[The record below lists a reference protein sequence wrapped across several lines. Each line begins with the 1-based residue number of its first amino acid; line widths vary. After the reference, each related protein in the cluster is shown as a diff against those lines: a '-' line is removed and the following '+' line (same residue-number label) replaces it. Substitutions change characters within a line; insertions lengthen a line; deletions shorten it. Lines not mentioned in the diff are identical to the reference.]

1 MSVKETIQN
10 RRSIR
15 KYTKE
20 TIPEEMITEV
30 VRAGLLAPS
39 SRNLHSSRAVIV
51 TDRRMLRLLSAC
63 RSAGASMLRKCAC
76 AIVVYGDES
85 VSDAWI
91 EDCSVMMSFMQ
102 LRAEE
107 LGLGSCWVQC
117 RNRISAQSREK
128 EIPEDIKE
136 DKNILVRAKHLG
148 KAALPEDMIAER
160 NMTADEYIRAL
171 FGLQEHERAE
181 AVLALGYPNEHKD
194 PYTDEDADM
203 DRVTW
208 KKQPDITAASE

>member
-1 MSVKETIQN
+1 MSVKDTIQN

-20 TIPEEMITEV
+20 TVPEEMITEV

-63 RSAGASMLRKCAC
+63 RSAGS
-76 AIVVYGDES
+76 
-85 VSDAWI
+85 AWI

-171 FGLQEHERAE
+171 FGLQEPERAE

-203 DRVTW
+203 GRVTW